1 MQVIQMMRTE
11 AYRLAGWQLLV
22 TFLIAA
28 AMGFMGGSS
37 WAVSAVA
44 GGCIGLVTN
53 LWQALRMARV
63 AGSAPEGFLGGLY
76 LSELIKAVL
85 TVALFIFA
93 IKVFQVELVP
103 TISAFGACFIV
114 HLATVRQNFLPADP
128 AVLEA
133 NRQAREERARLG
145 LVDDDRDEI

>member
-1 MQVIQMMRTE
+1 MMRTE

-22 TFLIAA
+22 TLLIAA
-28 AMGFMGGSS
+28 AMGLLGGSN

-44 GGCIGLVTN
+44 GGCIGFLTN
-53 LWQALRMARV
+53 LWQALRMARI
-63 AGSAPEGFLGGLY
+63 AGSAPESFLSGLY

-103 TISAFGACFIV
+103 TISGYGACFIV
-114 HLATVRQNFLPADP
+114 HLVTVRRNFLPADP

-145 LVDDDRDEI
+145 IVDDDDRDEI